1 MSALRTLISAICIVA
16 GALLIAWWAIA
27 SVIIDQI
34 EDGEAVRGITERA
47 LESPAVTAALSAE
60 LSARTQEALAA
71 QGVDVGGIGLDHELD
86 AAIARAVGTEAFRA
100 TVLDQVE
107 EAHGQV
113 TDQLTDSLRTPAPL
127 TVSVDLSDAVN
138 ARVDELGGAAAG
150 VADVTVPPVT
160 IEALDTA
167 QFEQARTAYERTSWA
182 QQWGLWSGLALLV
195 FGLLMSHRR
204 QWFLAKVLTVLGLL
218 CVAFGGVVALLG
230 PDTITTFMPGGV
242 DGSLSTMWR
251 EVLTDEATPIVVE
264 RSLWIGG
271 IALVAALVAT
281 LLGAA
286 LGGRRR

>member
-1 MSALRTLISAICIVA
+1 MSAFRTLISAICIIA
-16 GALLIAWWAIA
+16 AAILIAWWAIS

-34 EDGEAVRGITERA
+34 EDGEAVRGITESA
-47 LESPAVTAALSAE
+47 LESPAVTASLSAE

-71 QGVDVGGIGLDHELD
+71 QGVNVSALGLDDELD
-86 AAIARAVGTEAFRA
+86 AAIERAVGTEAFRA
-100 TVLDQVE
+100 TVLDQVDD
-107 EAHGQV
+107 AHAQV

-127 TVSVDLSDAVN
+127 VVTVDLSDAVN
-138 ARVDELGGAAAG
+138 ARVDELGGAASLAS
-150 VADVTVPPVT
+150 DVTVPPVT
-160 IEALDTA
+160 IEALDAA
-167 QFEQARTAYERTSWA
+167 QFEQARSAYERTAWA
-182 QQWGLWSGLALLV
+182 QQWGLWSGLALV
-195 FGLLMSHRR
+195 AFGLLVSHRR

-230 PDTITTFMPGGV
+230 PDSITTFMPGGV

-251 EVLTDEATPIVVE
+251 DILTEEATPIVVE